1 MLGLLATTFLFLTEE
16 LLHCI
21 NMIIISQQDRSAN
34 CRYSYW
40 CMIRHVCILFI
51 KTKLATCLWSCWQTQ
66 LKAKFFFYQGFLS
79 RTPTTHRTVG
89 EGREPYLIPLYH
101 LKPLTNIQTFI
112 LQLCMWDD
120 YHIFLIALL
129 IFTRLLL
136 GEIYHLIEVLFDW
149 LMMWC
154 WFLLV
159 YLLIWFKVFVTSF
172 WHWRPVDSNLHQL
185 SYCITN
191 EPTNKVY

>member
-51 KTKLATCLWSCWQTQ
+51 KIKLATYLWSCWQTQ
-66 LKAKFFFYQGFLS
+66 LKGKFFFYQNFLS

-89 EGREPYLIPLYH
+89 ERRGPSFIPLYH

-112 LQLCMWDD
+112 LQLCTWDD
-120 YHIFLIALL
+120 FHIFLNAPLV
-129 IFTRLLL
+129 FTRLLL
-136 GEIYHLIEVLFDW
+136 GEIYHLIIEVLFDW

-154 WFLLV
+154 WFLFV
-159 YLLIWFKVFVTSF
+159 YLLIWFKVFVIAI
-172 WHWRPVDSNLHQL
+172 WHWKPVDSNSHQL
-185 SYCITN
+185 SSLYYKRTD
-191 EPTNKVY
+191 